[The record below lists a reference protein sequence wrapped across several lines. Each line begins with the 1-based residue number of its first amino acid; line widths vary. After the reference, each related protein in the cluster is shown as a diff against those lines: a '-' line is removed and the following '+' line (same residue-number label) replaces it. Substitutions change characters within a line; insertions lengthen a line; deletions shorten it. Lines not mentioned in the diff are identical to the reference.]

1 MLLSHKHRHNA
12 LRSRLTSGSGV
23 GRKRGHLTPQRRRAD
38 ATDGSSAEHIGGASE
53 EPVRSCVLKLS
64 QNSSSAPLGSD
75 GWQSSA
81 INGWTSPEQR
91 AIAAPSSRELLPA
104 YGPWCSQVPC
114 KPSAASARQ
123 VFQYGWGA
131 GRWSGGRWRSEERRW
146 TFEVTANRIRV
157 TTEMAGDQATSWS
170 SRAGPSL
177 HTHNL
182 RCPSTVS
189 GPSST
194 TSTAPSA

>member
-1 MLLSHKHRHNA
+1 MTQVRSHVVAITLLW
-12 LRSRLTSGSGV
+12 
-23 GRKRGHLTPQRRRAD
+23 RKCDRVC
-38 ATDGSSAEHIGGASE
+38 SSVEHIGGASE

-81 INGWTSPEQR
+81 TNGWPSLEQR
-91 AIAAPSSRELLPA
+91 PIAVATSRELLPA
-104 YGPWCSQVPC
+104 CGPWCSQVPC
-114 KPSAASARQ
+114 EPSASSVRQ
-123 VFQYGWGA
+123 VFQSGTGA

-157 TTEMAGDQATSWS
+157 TTEMADDQATSWS
-170 SRAGPSL
+170 SRAGPSV
-177 HTHNL
+177 HTHNHW
-182 RCPSTVS
+182 CPSTVG